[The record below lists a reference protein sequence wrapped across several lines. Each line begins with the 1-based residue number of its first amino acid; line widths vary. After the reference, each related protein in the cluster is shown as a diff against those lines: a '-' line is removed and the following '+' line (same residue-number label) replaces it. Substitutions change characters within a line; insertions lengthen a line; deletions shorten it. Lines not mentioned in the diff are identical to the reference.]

1 MPGTIGPDFPQPGTG
16 QLLTDTISQKRA
28 MRRAMRAA
36 RLAHWQA
43 LPPTHRALI
52 FGRPPRAILPL
63 IESAEIVGLYHAV
76 PGEVPTQLYAM
87 HMLDLGKMI
96 ALPWTREQDGP
107 MRFRLWTGSEET
119 LEKGP
124 WGPQPHM
131 AMPEVVPDA
140 LFMPLVAFD
149 DALNRLGQGG
159 GYYDGWCAAHP
170 TTRRIGLGWTVQQ
183 AERVPTDDHDIPLDA
198 VITEQ
203 QVLLPVQERE
213 FR

>member
-1 MPGTIGPDFPQPGTG
+1 MPDRAGAPSPQRHEAAR
-16 QLLTDTISQKRA
+16 LTDLISQKRE

-36 RLAHWQA
+36 RLNHWQA
-43 LPPTHRALI
+43 LPQAHRALI

-63 IESAEIVGLYHAV
+63 IEAAEIVGLYHAV
-76 PGEVPTQLYAM
+76 PGEVPTQRYAM
-87 HMLDLGKMI
+87 HLLDMGKMI
-96 ALPWTREQDGP
+96 ALPWTRDHAGP
-107 MRFRLWTGSEET
+107 MAFRLWTGSEET

-149 DALNRLGQGG
+149 SALNRLGQGG
-159 GYYDGWCAAHP
+159 GHYDGWCAHHP
-170 TTRRIGLGWTVQQ
+170 ATRRIGLGWTVQQ
-183 AERVPTDDHDIPLDA
+183 ADAVPTDAHDMPLDA

-203 QVLLPVQERE
+203 QVLLPTSERVLP
-213 FR
+213 

>member
-1 MPGTIGPDFPQPGTG
+1 MGE
-16 QLLTDTISQKRA
+16 LLTDVISQKRQ

-43 LPPTHRALI
+43 LPDAHRALI

-63 IESAEIVGLYHAV
+63 IEPAEIVGLYRAV
-76 PGEVPTQLYAM
+76 PGEVPTQRYAM
-87 HMLDLGKMI
+87 HMLDLGKII
-96 ALPWTREQDGP
+96 ALPWTREQAGP
-107 MRFRLWTGSEET
+107 MRFRLWTGSDET
-119 LEKGP
+119 LEQVP
-124 WGPQPHM
+124 WGAQPHA

-159 GYYDGWCAAHP
+159 GHYDGWCAAHP
-170 TTRRIGLGWTVQQ
+170 ATRRIGLGWTVQQ
-183 AERVPTDDHDIPLDA
+183 AERVPTDDHDMPLDA

-203 QVLLPVQERE
+203 QVLLPIEERE

>member
-1 MPGTIGPDFPQPGTG
+1 MGE
-16 QLLTDTISQKRA
+16 LLTDVISQKRQ

-43 LPPTHRALI
+43 LPDAHRALI

-63 IESAEIVGLYHAV
+63 IEPAEIVGLYRAV
-76 PGEVPTQLYAM
+76 PGEVPTQRYAM

-96 ALPWTREQDGP
+96 ALPWTREQAGP
-107 MRFRLWTGSEET
+107 MRFRLWTGSDET
-119 LEKGP
+119 LEQGP
-124 WGPQPHM
+124 WGAQPHA

-159 GYYDGWCAAHP
+159 GHYDGWCAAHP
-170 TTRRIGLGWTVQQ
+170 ATRRIGLGWTVQQ
-183 AERVPTDDHDIPLDA
+183 AERVPTDDHDMPLDA

-203 QVLLPVQERE
+203 QVLLPIEERE

>member
-1 MPGTIGPDFPQPGTG
+1 
-16 QLLTDTISQKRA
+16 

-36 RLAHWQA
+36 RLQHWQA
-43 LPPTHRALI
+43 LPQAHRALI
-52 FGRPPRAILPL
+52 FGRPPRAIMPL

-76 PGEVPTQLYAM
+76 PGEVPTLRYAM
-87 HMLDLGKMI
+87 HMLDMGKMI
-96 ALPWTREQDGP
+96 ALPWTREHAGP

-131 AMPEVVPDA
+131 AMPEVVPEA

-149 DALNRLGQGG
+149 ASLNRLGQGG
-159 GYYDGWCAAHP
+159 GHYDGWCAAHP
-170 TTRRIGLGWTVQQ
+170 ATRRIGLGWTVQE
-183 AERVPTDDHDIPLDA
+183 ADAVPTDSHDMPLDA

-203 QVLLPVQERE
+203 QVLLPTNER
-213 FR
+213 FLP